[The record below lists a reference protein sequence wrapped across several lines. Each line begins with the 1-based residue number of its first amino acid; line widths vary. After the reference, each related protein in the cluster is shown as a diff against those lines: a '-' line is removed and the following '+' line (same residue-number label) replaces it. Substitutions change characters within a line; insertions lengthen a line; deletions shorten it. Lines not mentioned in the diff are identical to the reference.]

1 MGVYYFLQQLINGLS
16 RGAVYALIA
25 VGFALIFSVL
35 KFSNFAHG
43 GLISASAFAGYYFS
57 SVLKLHPIIAVILSA
72 AAGAIFGIVLD
83 FIAFYNLRKRKS
95 ANIYYFVSSIT
106 AGILF
111 MNILTI
117 FFGTTFYS
125 IPSFFKEQ
133 IISVGELVIIKMDA
147 MIFLVSLV
155 LLAAVMF
162 VIKKTKLGLAISSVS
177 LDAETAK
184 LMGMNANAVV
194 TFTFIIAGALAGVA
208 GIFLGA
214 NFTVDPFIGSLVVK
228 GFIASVIGG
237 LGSLPGS
244 IAGAFMLG
252 IMEVMLTTF
261 FGDTITPAIV
271 FIVTLAFLLI
281 RPQGIS
287 GKFIQEKA

>member
-1 MGVYYFLQQLINGLS
+1 MGVFYYLQQLINGLS
-16 RGAVYALIA
+16 RGSVYALIA

-57 SVLKLHPIIAVILSA
+57 SVLKLHPVIAVLLSA

-83 FIAFYNLRKRKS
+83 AIAFYNLRKRKS

-125 IPSFFKEQ
+125 IPSFFEEPVIQ
-133 IISVGELVIIKMDA
+133 FGELIILTMDA
-147 MIFLVSLV
+147 AIFVISLL
-155 LLAAVMF
+155 LLAAVML
-162 VIKKTKLGLAISSVS
+162 VINRTKLGLAINAVS
-177 LDAETAK
+177 LDPDTAK
-184 LMGMNANAVV
+184 LMGMNASAVV

-214 NFTVDPFIGSLVVK
+214 NFTVDPFIGNMVVK

-237 LGSLPGS
+237 LGSLPGA
-244 IAGAFMLG
+244 IAGALMLG
-252 IMEVMLTTF
+252 IMEVMLTSF

-271 FIVTLAFLLI
+271 FILTLVFLLI
-281 RPQGIS
+281 RPRGIS